1 MLRAAAALMVLMYH
15 LSTTTLFANSH
26 SRGFGV
32 LTSVWQAVGFAG
44 VDLFFVISGV
54 VMAAT
59 CYERFAVRGE
69 PQRFLLRRVIRIFPL
84 YWAATAAVLAISW
97 LAPHWTARDHFSPA
111 EIAKSLALWPQEDFP
126 VVAVG
131 WTLTY
136 EMFFYLTFAALL
148 ALPRRWAAAMLML
161 WAFATLAL
169 YPLFDPPQRPL
180 TARGYLRL
188 PVYASPL
195 VLEFIAGCAI
205 GWLARRKQTPAPA
218 SALAFGLTLL
228 TIGGGYFGT
237 TFPVEAQYSSL
248 RVAVF
253 GVAAALVAYGAIGLE
268 LAGRLRIPR
277 QIVFWGDASYATYL
291 THMYVILLVTRL
303 WPSPSPDDS
312 ASLGWA
318 AALACLIACGAVA
331 TVCHV
336 WFERPLHR
344 LLSTL
349 TNRPTHPRQSYPPT
363 QPLAAAAD
371 RA

>member
-1 MLRAAAALMVLMYH
+1 MLRAVAALMVLLYH
-15 LSTTTLFANSH
+15 LATTTRFANSE
-26 SRGFGV
+26 SRGFSA
-32 LTSVWQAVGFAG
+32 LASVCQAVGFAG

-59 CYERFAVRGE
+59 CYDRFGARGE
-69 PQRFLLRRVIRIFPL
+69 PQRFLLRRSIRIFPL

-148 ALPRRWAAAMLML
+148 ALPRRWAAVMLML
-161 WAFATLAL
+161 WAIATLAL
-169 YPLFDPPQRPL
+169 YPLLDPPQRSL

-228 TIGGGYFGT
+228 AIGGGYIGT
-237 TFPVEAQYSSL
+237 TFPAEAQYSSL

-253 GVAAALVAYGAIGLE
+253 GIAAALATYGAVGLE

-277 QIVFWGDASYATYL
+277 QIVYWGDASYAMYL

-303 WPSPSPDDS
+303 WPRPSSNAS

-331 TVCHV
+331 AACHD

-344 LLSTL
+344 RLSTL
-349 TNRPTHPRQSYPPT
+349 TTRATRPRQSHPPA